1 MNDIIKI
8 LPNYKKFNSYIEDVK
23 ANVNPIMLSGLTD
36 SGKVH
41 FAYSTMFYSEKPI
54 CIITY
59 NELQAKKII
68 KDLEYFT
75 QDINYFPKREIVTYD
90 YLAQSKDNLY
100 SRINTL
106 NNIYKKNAKV
116 IVTTIEAVMQKII
129 SKDALYKNV
138 LKFKIGQTVN
148 LEEIKEKLVSLGYER
163 TEMADSKSQFSIRG
177 GIVDISISER
187 QGVRIELWGDEIDSI
202 RYYDTMS
209 QRSNEKTEEITIYPA
224 YEFVLDKKLD
234 EVIEDVKEKEEET
247 ESLSNDITQIEE
259 GNYLSKIDKYFD
271 SFYEKQE
278 IFLDYLSKDYIIFL
292 DEIGKIKARS
302 ENILKD
308 TNNLIKSMVEKKK
321 RVPDSL
327 KSLENYLEILDR
339 IKTKQ
344 TIYLEKQDIG
354 FVDKQSMHAKRNG
367 YSFSYREVNF
377 FRSSMDL
384 LFEEVQEAA
393 GNKTVV
399 ILCANKENVS
409 KMENL
414 LKENVPISEKY
425 LNNVS
430 IENKII
436 ITQGFLSSGFECYDF
451 NLLVISAYEIF
462 STPQK
467 RRRVASEFKQ
477 GETVI
482 FSELKPGDYIV
493 HKTNGIGEFVGV
505 SRIKT
510 GNVTKDY
517 IKLKY
522 KGDDVLYIPTNS
534 LDNIRKYIGTG
545 NSKPKVNKLRKQRV
559 VSN

>member
-23 ANVNPIMLSGLTD
+23 ADVNPIMLSGLTD

-106 NNIYKKNAKV
+106 NNIYKDNAKV

-505 SRIKT
+505 STIKT
-510 GNVTKDY
+510 GNITKDY